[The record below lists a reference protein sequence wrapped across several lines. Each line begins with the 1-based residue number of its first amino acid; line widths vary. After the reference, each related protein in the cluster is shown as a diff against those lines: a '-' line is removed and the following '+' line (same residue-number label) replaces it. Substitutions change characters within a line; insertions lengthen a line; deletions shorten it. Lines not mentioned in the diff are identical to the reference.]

1 MSGAK
6 GRGRSAVKGKDEA
19 GGGKKRPPARKTA
32 VKKPTPQ
39 PPSRT
44 AIPVRAAAPAAQDAA
59 AVPQI
64 GLDEL
69 MRRLADPEV
78 PDAELI
84 PYLTARR
91 DPAFGLGPMLL
102 PNDAT
107 VSMDGDDPA
116 VAQARAR
123 GNLGLGFLNHIYR
136 SRRRRIFEDRLVAG
150 DRRPVLLAEG
160 DSWFQYPVFLQD
172 VVDHLLPDFNV
183 LCLSAAGDELRSMV
197 KEGEYRDYLLR
208 LASEVPFRAM
218 LISAGGNDVVGEQ
231 LHLLLRD
238 HDPARDAA
246 GHLDIARWE
255 QKIANILA
263 GYESM
268 IAAVHEVMPGL
279 PILMHGYD
287 HALPLPTQGFRVP
300 PLDGWVG
307 EPMRARGIPDGPLQE
322 EIVRLMIDGINEA
335 LERLAGG
342 NVAGGKHPR
351 VFLVDNRG
359 VVAGRWH
366 DELHPLDAGFAAV
379 TAKFRDVLRLAGVA

>member
-19 GGGKKRPPARKTA
+19 GGGKKRPPARNTA
-32 VKKPTPQ
+32 VKKAAPQ
-39 PPSRT
+39 PPSRAAT
-44 AIPVRAAAPAAQDAA
+44 PARAAAPAAQDAP

-78 PDAELI
+78 SDAELI

-150 DRRPVLLAEG
+150 DTRPVLLAEG

-218 LISAGGNDVVGEQ
+218 LISGGGNDVVGEQ
-231 LHLLLRD
+231 MRLLLRD

-246 GHLDIARWE
+246 GHLDTARWE
-255 QKIANILA
+255 QKIADILA

-279 PILMHGYD
+279 PILMC
-287 HALPLPTQGFRVP
+287 
-300 PLDGWVG
+300 
-307 EPMRARGIPDGPLQE
+307 
-322 EIVRLMIDGINEA
+322 
-335 LERLAGG
+335 
-342 NVAGGKHPR
+342 
-351 VFLVDNRG
+351 
-359 VVAGRWH
+359 
-366 DELHPLDAGFAAV
+366 
-379 TAKFRDVLRLAGVA
+379 

>member
-6 GRGRSAVKGKDEA
+6 GRGRGAAQGKGKA
-19 GGGKKRPPARKTA
+19 GGEEKRPPRRKPA
-32 VKKPTPQ
+32 VKKAAQQ
-39 PPSRT
+39 PPARNATPART
-44 AIPVRAAAPAAQDAA
+44 TPPAAQAA
-59 AVPQI
+59 PNVAKI

-69 MRRLADPEV
+69 MRKLADPEV
-78 PDAELI
+78 PEAELI
-84 PYLTARR
+84 PFLTTRR

-107 VSMDGDDPA
+107 VRMDSHDPA
-116 VAQARAR
+116 VAHARAR
-123 GNLGLGFLNHIYR
+123 GNLGMGFLNHIYR
-136 SRRRRIFEDRLVAG
+136 ARRQRTFEDRLLAG
-150 DRRPVLLAEG
+150 DTRPVLLAEG
-160 DSWFQYPVFLQD
+160 DSWFQYPVFLKD

-197 KEGEYRDYLLR
+197 KEGEYRDYLRR
-208 LASEVPFRAM
+208 LANEVPLRAM
-218 LISAGGNDVVGEQ
+218 LISGGGNDVVGEQ
-231 LHLLLRD
+231 MRLLLRD
-238 HDPARDAA
+238 HDPALDAA
-246 GHLDIARWE
+246 GHLDTARWE
-255 QKIANILA
+255 QKLADILA
-263 GYESM
+263 GYESI
-268 IAAVHEVMPGL
+268 IAAVQEIIPGT

-287 HALPLPTQGFRVP
+287 HARPLPEQGFHVP

-322 EIVRLMIDGINEA
+322 AIVRLMIDGLNGA
-335 LERLAGG
+335 LETIAGG

-379 TAKFRDVLRLAGVA
+379 AARFRDVLRQAGIV